1 MSHYVLTMISSKIL
15 AFIFL
20 NLKHQK
26 GIYSTIIKNTA
37 AFATF
42 RTPRQD
48 LLDLEFVKQALSHSQ
63 FSTQEKQNII
73 CYIWNMFQSD
83 CRNSFCDIYSQ
94 LQLKTP
100 RQHSVFVTFT
110 ASSSSKH
117 QGSICYIFNL
127 LHWEHYNRIC
137 YI

>member
-26 GIYSTIIKNTA
+26 GIYSTIMKNTA

-63 FSTQEKQNII
+63 FST
-73 CYIWNMFQSD
+73 
-83 CRNSFCDIYSQ
+83 
-94 LQLKTP
+94 
-100 RQHSVFVTFT
+100 
-110 ASSSSKH
+110 
-117 QGSICYIFNL
+117 
-127 LHWEHYNRIC
+127 
-137 YI
+137 